1 MPKPG
6 SQPASNPVIRFVNA
20 VLIFASHRLRNRSM
34 SPPEAA
40 IAIIMTAPALMGRR
54 LLHAAATG
62 GLLSRGNSPGLPLV
76 LRFDASPARLR
87 RQHVGQFVGFLK
99 PVSNGRLDFI
109 AVLDVND
116 VIHLGLRRPVA
127 SSHLWSFQFATEEH
141 AEFEKVLLRANEEV
155 AGVAREHDRLVR
167 SVNPLFA
174 KRNGCFPKPLPRIP
188 QIVREVS
195 RQSRF
200 GGSPTVVLFAVLDPL
215 LAVVAFPTGHV
226 SNCTGDSRLTLNM
239 GFDAHLARLKG

>member
-1 MPKPG
+1 M
-6 SQPASNPVIRFVNA
+6 
-20 VLIFASHRLRNRSM
+20 
-34 SPPEAA
+34 A
-40 IAIIMTAPALMGRR
+40 IMMMAPATIGRWF
-54 LLHAAATG
+54 LPAAATG
-62 GLLSRGNSPGLPLV
+62 GILSRGNPLGLPLV

-87 RQHVGQFVGFLK
+87 RQHVGQCVGFLK

-141 AEFEKVLLRANEEV
+141 TEFEKVPLRTNEEV

-167 SVNPLFA
+167 CVNPLLA

-188 QIVREVS
+188 QIVREVLC
-195 RQSRF
+195 QSRF
-200 GGSPTVVLFAVLDPL
+200 GGGPTVVLFSVLDPL
-215 LAVVAFPTGHV
+215 LAVVAFSTGHV
-226 SNCTGDSRLTLNM
+226 SNCTGDSRLTLNR
-239 GFDAHLARLKG
+239 GFCA